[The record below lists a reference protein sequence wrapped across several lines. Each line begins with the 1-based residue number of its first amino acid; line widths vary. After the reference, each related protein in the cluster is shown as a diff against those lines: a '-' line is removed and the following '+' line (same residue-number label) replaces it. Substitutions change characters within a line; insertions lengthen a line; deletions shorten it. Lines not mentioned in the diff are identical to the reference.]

1 MPTKNRVKNYAPQ
14 SYYHVYNRGVNK
26 RNIFLDDSDYSV
38 FLNLFKRYLSDDSPD
53 RFNRIYKNLSD
64 EVKLLAFCLMP
75 THFHLLIYQE
85 KQTGM
90 TNLLQRVMT
99 SYSIYFNKKYRR
111 VGPLFQDIYKASRIS
126 SDGYLQ
132 HISRYIHLNPEQWR
146 DWEFS
151 SLDFYLGNKQA
162 EWLDQKIILELFE
175 DQNEYLD
182 FVSDYED
189 HKRSLEAIRSDLADH

>member
-1 MPTKNRVKNYAPQ
+1 MPTKNRIKNYAPQ

-132 HISRYIHLNPEQWR
+132 HISRYIHLNPERWR
-146 DWEFS
+146 DWKFS

-162 EWLDQKIILELFE
+162 EWLDQKILLELFE

-189 HKRSLEAIRSDLADH
+189 HKRSLEAIRSELADH